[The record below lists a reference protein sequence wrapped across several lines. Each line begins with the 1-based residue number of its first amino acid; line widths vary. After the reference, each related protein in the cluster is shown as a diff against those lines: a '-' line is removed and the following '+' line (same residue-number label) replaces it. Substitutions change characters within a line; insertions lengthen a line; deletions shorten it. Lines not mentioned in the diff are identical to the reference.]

1 MSDTMSRPMRFGSNS
16 GQPLTRR
23 DGLAKVTGTA
33 TFAADNHPRN
43 LLYAVCLP
51 ATLARGRVAHPDVAA
66 AEAHPG
72 VSHVMTPQNR
82 PPLQGDPSEK
92 PTMFSFRI
100 EVLQDDTVR
109 YAGQP
114 IAMVLGETI
123 EAATEGARLLNPR
136 YETMTPR
143 IALDQNEPE
152 ALEPGA
158 LGRPADV
165 EHGDKQT
172 ARNSAAQGIDVTY
185 ETAPQYHN
193 AMETHAVVAQWD
205 GDRLIL
211 DMPSQALVLSCAGY
225 AHFFGIPAGNV
236 TLRSPFLG
244 GGFGSK
250 AIPTG
255 PQVLAILAARMTGRP
270 VKLMLTRQQMFGPVG
285 HRGATRQRLRLGTDD
300 AAALSFIDHEGV
312 SETSSFDDFLE
323 PAANAS
329 QGLYAAQ
336 ALRSTHRG
344 VRLDVGTPSPMRA
357 PGEASG
363 SAALECAMD
372 EMAEAT
378 GLDPLEFRLRNYA
391 ETEPGTGK
399 P

>member
-51 ATLARGRVAHPDVAA
+51 ATIARGRVAHLDVAA

-165 EHGDKQT
+165 EHGDMQT

-250 AIPTG
+250 RSEEHTSELQSPVTISYAVFCLKKIF
-255 PQVLAILAARMTGRP
+255 LMIRRP
-270 VKLMLTRQQMFGPVG
+270 P
-285 HRGATRQRLRLGTDD
+285 
-300 AAALSFIDHEGV
+300 
-312 SETSSFDDFLE
+312 
-323 PAANAS
+323 
-329 QGLYAAQ
+329 
-336 ALRSTHRG
+336 RST
-344 VRLDVGTPSPMRA
+344 L
-357 PGEASG
+357 
-363 SAALECAMD
+363 
-372 EMAEAT
+372 
-378 GLDPLEFRLRNYA
+378 PLTLFPYTTLFRSYHFKHTNIKFK
-391 ETEPGTGK
+391 EVVGTGK
-399 P
+399 KEITFDYVPIEEEIGRAHV